1 MAMLMGIKELEK
13 EIHTGDTDELHRLI
27 LFNSNHFYDDV
38 ITQLQKATGYDNIQ
52 CEQIAIIAHT
62 KGKAV
67 VKSGEMEELNQ
78 INSVLKEINLVTEI
92 V

>member
-1 MAMLMGIKELEK
+1 MGVKELEK
-13 EIHTGDTDELHRLI
+13 EIHFGDSDELHRLI
-27 LFNSNHFYDDV
+27 LYNSNHYYDDV
-38 ITQLQKATGYDNIQ
+38 IQQLMKATGYDTIQ

-67 VKSGEMEELNQ
+67 VKSGEIEELNQ

>member
-1 MAMLMGIKELEK
+1 MAVKELER
-13 EIHTGDTDELHRLI
+13 EIHFGDTDELRSLI
-27 LFNSNHFYDDV
+27 LYNSNHFYDDV
-38 ITQLQKATGYDNIQ
+38 INQLQKATGFDIIQ

-67 VKSGEMEELNQ
+67 VKSGEIEELNK